1 MDLLPLGRLAA
12 VMTLTALG
20 YLGLVLGFGQ
30 YARARRAER
39 QADFSA
45 QEARLAH
52 ASRVNALG
60 EMASG
65 IAHEL
70 TQPLT
75 AILSQAQ
82 AGRHLARRGDADVLE
97 TAMQT
102 IADQAKRA
110 SAILE
115 RLRNWTLPIQDAN
128 PIGDVGTALQN
139 VYMLLAAEAAK
150 RGVGLRFAP
159 LHPPVAIRGDQ
170 IELEQIVFNLVR
182 NAIEAASKEAAG
194 DVSVLARRAED
205 DIIVDVADNGPGVAI
220 EVSERL
226 FEPSFTTKPSGTGL
240 GLALCRRLAERM
252 EGEVQLVRAHP
263 ALFRLRLP
271 VHVPPVGGTLP

>member
-1 MDLLPLGRLAA
+1 
-12 VMTLTALG
+12 
-20 YLGLVLGFGQ
+20 
-30 YARARRAER
+30 
-39 QADFSA
+39 
-45 QEARLAH
+45 
-52 ASRVNALG
+52 
-60 EMASG
+60 
-65 IAHEL
+65 
-70 TQPLT
+70 
-75 AILSQAQ
+75 
-82 AGRHLARRGDADVLE
+82 
-97 TAMQT
+97 
-102 IADQAKRA
+102 
-110 SAILE
+110 
-115 RLRNWTLPIQDAN
+115 
-128 PIGDVGTALQN
+128 
-139 VYMLLAAEAAK
+139 MLLAAEAAK

-159 LHPPVAIRGDQ
+159 LHPPVTIRGDQ

-205 DIIVDVADNGPGVAI
+205 DIMVEVADNGPGVAI

-226 FEPSFTTKPSGTGL
+226 FEPFFTTKPGGTGL